1 MCNLNYCLFLS
12 GTRQQSFYLQLILEK
27 KRKKKCK
34 KHSIDF
40 SLNRMIEHCEDKI
53 IEMI

>member
-1 MCNLNYCLFLS
+1 MCNLNDCLFLS

-27 KRKKKCK
+27 KKKCK

-40 SLNRMIEHCEDKI
+40 SLNRTIEHCEDKM